1 MKYLGN
7 QPGIELV
14 QSYEN
19 GFDYLVAGAPSVSTN
34 PDSLYATWLDITTGV
49 VYVCID
55 NTPGANIWKAQGPI
69 TSEKASFT
77 PVIGGWTSN
86 VTWSG
91 QRWRK
96 GNLLY
101 LQVHGDLTGAPS
113 GNLSLTLPDSLA
125 IDDAVLDT
133 DVMQKLGEA
142 VMRDTG
148 TTTYVGPVMTQTDTT
163 LRVYYYPAT
172 TDTISSISA
181 THPFT
186 WANTD
191 KIDLNICVPIKTW
204 NVNTIP

>member
-1 MKYLGN
+1 MKYIGN
-7 QPGIELV
+7 HPGIEIV

-19 GFDYLVAGAPSVSTN
+19 RFDYVDLGDPTATTN
-34 PDSLYATWLDITTGV
+34 PNNLYATWLNITTGV
-49 VYVCID
+49 VYVCIS
-55 NTPGANIWKAQGPI
+55 NASNSNVWKALGPI

-77 PVIGGWTSN
+77 PAITGWTTN
-86 VTWSG
+86 VTWVG
-91 QRWRK
+91 QRWRI

-101 LQVHGDLTGAPS
+101 LQVHGDLTGAPV
-113 GNLSLTLPDSLA
+113 GDLGLTLPDSLA

-148 TTTYVGPVMTQTDTT
+148 TATYVGPVMAQTDTT
-163 LRVYYYPAT
+163 LRVYYYTAT

-181 THPFT
+181 TLPFT

-204 NVNTIP
+204 KVNTIP